1 MSDTRPYSIIIGGAT
16 LLKDNQLATI
26 TPPAVLYTNLA
37 YNHVQALWRALGDPT
52 VQAHAACYASAVA
65 KAMIRLGD
73 SYGIQAG
80 RMTPQELI
88 DVEALFPP
96 PALEEHPLMDLDAS
110 PPNPSPPPPK
120 SKG

>member
-26 TPPAVLYTNLA
+26 TPPSVFYTNLA
-37 YNHVQALWRALGDPT
+37 YNHVQVLWRALADPS
-52 VQAHAACYASAVA
+52 VQFQASRYAEAVA

-73 SYGIQAG
+73 AYGIQAG
-80 RMTPQELI
+80 RMTAEELA
-88 DVEALFPP
+88 DVEALFPGP
-96 PALEEHPLMDLDAS
+96 LPEDLPAPAT
-110 PPNPSPPPPK
+110 PTVR